1 MYMKHQCMINFL
13 PFNMFTSPYMY
24 VLVLTRLGPIAQI
37 EYDFKVQK
45 IKNFDFE
52 IFDINLH

>member
-1 MYMKHQCMINFL
+1 MINFL
-13 PFNMFTSPYMY
+13 TFNMFTSPYMY
-24 VLVLTRLGPIAQI
+24 RYVLALTRLGPIAQI

-45 IKNFDFE
+45 IKKFDFE

>member
-1 MYMKHQCMINFL
+1 MINFL

-45 IKNFDFE
+45 IKKFDFE

>member
-1 MYMKHQCMINFL
+1 MKHQCMINFL
-13 PFNMFTSPYMY
+13 TFNMFTSPYMYRY

-37 EYDFKVQK
+37 EYDFQVQK
-45 IKNFDFE
+45 IKIFDFE

>member
-1 MYMKHQCMINFL
+1 MINFL
-13 PFNMFTSPYMY
+13 PFNMFISPYMY
-24 VLVLTRLGPIAQI
+24 VLVLTRSGPIAQI

-52 IFDINLH
+52 IFDMNPH